1 MAGERILVLNGPNLN
16 LLGRREPAIYGTDT
30 LADVRDSLES
40 LAAELSCTCDV
51 RQTNYEGRLVDW
63 LHEAWETADGVIL
76 NPAGLTH
83 QSYPVRDAVAAIGPP
98 VVELHISN
106 IHARESFRSRS
117 GDHRGRGRDDLRSW
131 DRGVRA
137 RTAWARRSVTSPPG
151 RLTGVGRGPP
161 SRRWP
166 SLSSQLVVPFVVPF

>member
-1 MAGERILVLNGPNLN
+1 MAEERILVLNGPNLN

-30 LADVRDSLES
+30 LADVRDRLER
-40 LAAELSCTCDV
+40 LAAELNCTCDV
-51 RQTNYEGRLVDW
+51 RQTNHEGRLVDW

-83 QSYPVRDAVAAIGPP
+83 YSYAVRDAIAAIEPP

-117 GDHRGRGRDDLRSW
+117 VITAVAAGMICGLGTAGYGLAMRALLEAL
-131 DRGVRA
+131 RA
-137 RTAWARRSVTSPPG
+137 RA
-151 RLTGVGRGPP
+151 
-161 SRRWP
+161 
-166 SLSSQLVVPFVVPF
+166 